1 MLAIAIYGAVQLA
14 FLCDDAFIAFRY
26 VANAHDGLGL
36 VWNPPPFAPV
46 EGYSSFLWVVIL
58 WAIWSWFGIEP
69 PAAANPL
76 SIACGVMQFVLIAAA
91 AQRLCSRDGTRLHPA
106 VGLCAVAAI
115 AGNRTFLQWWTS
127 GLDAALFNL
136 WFLAWVLHAFRAPEQ
151 RRTTWLVLW
160 STFAALAALTRSEG
174 LPLVCATFATGVLA
188 LLQRRA
194 RLRPTLVGLSP
205 LLAVVA
211 QVLWRLSFYGEWLP
225 NTYYA
230 KVVGA
235 WPEAGLRYFAC
246 FAFENGAWL
255 WFPLTAAWVVVEL
268 RRGGRTLFRTLSH
281 HVPAVA
287 AVAITL
293 FNAGYFVFVVGGD
306 HFEYRV
312 LSQLVPLGVLGC
324 AAMAARITD
333 GARLPIATV
342 LSIGL
347 ASTVGWLH
355 LALTHDMPFYG
366 LKPITPQLPAVAR
379 PLTRWFDR
387 QQAWLFTRYIGARC
401 TFHRNYLE
409 FAATHFWQR
418 MRIVD
423 PPDPFPT
430 LAGEAVGL
438 LGWTLSDCVILDEMG
453 LNDWIVARTPIAEHG
468 PQFTSEQL
476 RSAALASD
484 RDRDG
489 FLDAAELRAA
499 LDQALGTKAQGGSDE
514 FLRVL
519 IAICG
524 CERPD
529 AVTIDEAATMGDL
542 INTGRYMAHDRRPP
556 PGYIEA
562 FAPNVTVQNGAATVR
577 PRQVPLTAEA
587 IRAIETEWR
596 ERVRRELL
604 AR

>member
-1 MLAIAIYGAVQLA
+1 MLAGAIWGAAQLA
-14 FLCDDAFIAFRY
+14 FLCDDAYIHFRY
-26 VANAHDGLGL
+26 VANAHAGHGL
-36 VWNPPPFAPV
+36 VWNPPPFQPV
-46 EGYSSFLWVVIL
+46 EGMGFLWVMIL

-69 PAAANPL
+69 PAAANWF
-76 SIACGVMQFVLIAAA
+76 SIGCGVMQFVLIAAA
-91 AQRLCSRDGTRLHPA
+91 AQRLCFRDGTRMPAA

-136 WFLAWVLHAFRAPEQ
+136 WFLAWVLHAFRSPEQ
-151 RRTTWLVLW
+151 RRTTWLVVW

-174 LPLVCATFATGVLA
+174 LPLVCATLGTEALA
-188 LLQRRA
+188 LVQGRA

-205 LLAVVA
+205 LLAVGA
-211 QVLWRLSFYGEWLP
+211 QVLWRFSYYGEWLP

-246 FAFENGAWL
+246 FLFENGAWL
-255 WFPLTAAWVVVEL
+255 WFPLAAVWVVVEL
-268 RRGGRTLFRTLSH
+268 RRAGGSLLRTLSH

-333 GARLPIATV
+333 TVRLPIATV

-355 LALTHDMPFYG
+355 LALTHDMPFHG
-366 LKPITPQLPAVAR
+366 LKPITPQLPAVVR

-401 TFHRNYLE
+401 TFHRNYLKV
-409 FAATHFWQR
+409 FATQFTHR
-418 MRIVD
+418 IRIVD
-423 PPDPFPT
+423 PPDPYP
-430 LAGEAVGL
+430 AMAVAAVGL
-438 LGWTLSDCVILDEMG
+438 PGWSLPDCVILDEMG
-453 LNDWIVARTPIAEHG
+453 LNDWVVARTPIAEHR
-468 PQFTSEQL
+468 PELTSEQL
-476 RSAALASD
+476 RPAALASD
-484 RDRDG
+484 RDQDG
-489 FLDAAELRAA
+489 FLDADELRAA
-499 LDQALGTKAQGGSDE
+499 LDLALGAKATEDSNE
-514 FLRVL
+514 IFHLL
-519 IAICG
+519 ISICG
-524 CERPD
+524 CERSD

-542 INTGRYMAHDRRPP
+542 LNRGRYMAHDRRPP

-562 FAPNVTVQNGAATVR
+562 FSPNVTVQNGAATVR
-577 PRQVPLTAEA
+577 PRQVPLTADA
-587 IRAIETEWR
+587 IRAIEAEWR
-596 ERVRRELL
+596 ERVRREYL

>member
-1 MLAIAIYGAVQLA
+1 MLAAAIYGAVQLA
-14 FLCDDAFIAFRY
+14 FLCDDAYIHFRY
-26 VANAHDGLGL
+26 AANARAGHGL
-36 VWNPPPFAPV
+36 VWNPPPFQPV
-46 EGYSSFLWVVIL
+46 EGMGFLWVVVL

-69 PAAANPL
+69 PDAANAF
-76 SIACGVMQFVLIAAA
+76 SIVCGVMQFVLIAAA
-91 AQRLCSRDGTRLHPA
+91 AQRLCFRDGTRLPAA

-174 LPLVCATFATGVLA
+174 LPLVGATLATAALAVL
-188 LLQRRA
+188 QGRV
-194 RLRPTLVGLSP
+194 RLRPTLVGLLP
-205 LLAVVA
+205 LLAVA
-211 QVLWRLSFYGEWLP
+211 AHVLWRFSFYGEWLP

-255 WFPLTAAWVVVEL
+255 WFPLAAAWVVAEL
-268 RRGGRTLFRTLSH
+268 RCGGRTVFRTLSH

-287 AVAITL
+287 AVAVTL

-333 GARLPIATV
+333 RARLPIATV

-355 LALTHDMPFYG
+355 LALTHDMPFHG
-366 LKPITPQLPAVAR
+366 LKPITPQLPAVVR

-387 QQAWLFTRYIGARC
+387 QQAWLFMRYIGTRC
-401 TFHRNYLE
+401 TFHRNYLKV
-409 FAATHFWQR
+409 FATHYSQR

-423 PPDPFPT
+423 PPDPFP
-430 LAGEAVGL
+430 AMAVAAVGL
-438 LGWTLSDCVILDEMG
+438 PGWTLPDCVILDEMG
-453 LNDWIVARTPIAEHG
+453 LNDWVVARTPMPEHA
-468 PQFTSEQL
+468 PPLTSEQL
-476 RSAALASD
+476 RSAAVASD
-484 RDRDG
+484 RDQDG

-499 LDQALGTKAQGGSDE
+499 LDLARGTKTTGGGDD
-514 FLRVL
+514 FFGVL

-542 INTGRYMAHDRRPP
+542 LNTGRYMAHDRRPP

-562 FAPNVTVQNGAATVR
+562 FAPNVTVQHGAASVR

-596 ERVRRELL
+596 ERVRREFL